1 MLWVHP
7 KITNPRPIDLRG
19 YWWTCVAM
27 PVEENGLTRI
37 VTPAD
42 LSITPCVEWPTG
54 PHLLSNS
61 TFRGADVDFCRAG
74 DGGHGSC
81 AWQQDMSYLG
91 NIPAAHD
98 FFMFKAGQETSW
110 PHRPNQPY
118 IAHVL
123 SDGFTVVHG

>member
-1 MLWVHP
+1 MHP

-54 PHLLSNS
+54 PHLLTNS
-61 TFRGADVDFCRAG
+61 TFRGADVGSCRAG

-110 PHRPNQPY
+110 SVWLP
-118 IAHVL
+118 
-123 SDGFTVVHG
+123 